1 MKTALLLF
9 FTALAA
15 RADSAC
21 LRDAERFC
29 ARIPYGEG
37 RLLTCLQARW
47 SELSSSCQQDL
58 QQIQNKAREID
69 QACSADVWQYCNG
82 VMPGGDRIKV
92 CLWSNWDRLSST
104 CRDKAAEVAEKR
116 EKLQQL
122 CPADIQNLCPG
133 VNPGGGRIY
142 LCLKAQ
148 ESKVSLQ
155 CRPALQ

>member
-1 MKTALLLF
+1 MKTALLLLVIS
-9 FTALAA
+9 TAV

-21 LRDAERFC
+21 MRDAERFC
-29 ARIPYGEG
+29 SRIPIGEG
-37 RLLTCLQARW
+37 RMLTCLQSRW

-58 QQIQNKAREID
+58 QEINNKSREID
-69 QACSADVWQYCNG
+69 QACASDVYQYCHG
-82 VMPGGDRIKV
+82 VAPGADRIKV

-104 CRDKAAEVAEKR
+104 CRDKAAEISEKR

-148 ESKVSLQ
+148 ESKVSFQ
-155 CRPALQ
+155 CRPALN